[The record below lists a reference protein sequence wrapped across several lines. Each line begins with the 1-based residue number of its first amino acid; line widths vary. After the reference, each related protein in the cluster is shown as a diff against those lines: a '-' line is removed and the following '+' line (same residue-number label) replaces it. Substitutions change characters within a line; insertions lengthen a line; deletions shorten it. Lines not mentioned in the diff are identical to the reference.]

1 MPFNSMQF
9 PPLPQCPPSS
19 ETAIPFRL
27 RCSTQRNATHR
38 TNLTDMTIDPCDPVQ
53 STGIS
58 FLVALSKR
66 EYCLMSAVKRVFCSG
81 VATAPLKQARSSPTV
96 MPVGGILERT
106 SSPVGKGVGCACAC
120 ACVVVIAVVSV
131 VVVAVGGGG
140 GWGEW
145 EGPVRG
151 VGVLLVLRSHYLGWR
166 ERK

>member
-1 MPFNSMQF
+1 M
-9 PPLPQCPPSS
+9 
-19 ETAIPFRL
+19 
-27 RCSTQRNATHR
+27 
-38 TNLTDMTIDPCDPVQ
+38 
-53 STGIS
+53 
-58 FLVALSKR
+58 
-66 EYCLMSAVKRVFCSG
+66 
-81 VATAPLKQARSSPTV
+81 

-106 SSPVGKGVGCACAC
+106 SSPVGKGVGCGCGCGC
-120 ACVVVIAVVSV
+120 ACVVVIAVVSVVV